1 MITIKVPATL
11 GNFGPGVG
19 SIGIALDWY
28 LTVEVVGA
36 SEQWL
41 VHHNLGD
48 DIPDDDTNYIVA
60 VAKKL
65 LPTLT
70 PHELRVTSDIPR
82 QQGLGSSKAA
92 LIAAIEL
99 ANQLGDLQL
108 DDYTK
113 LTLAAR
119 TAGQP
124 ANVTAALLGGV
135 TTSYLADG
143 QVFASGVVAPAYQA
157 VVYLAEPRTTL
168 SDMPMTV
175 DYQTAVATAAAGNM
189 LLAAWQS
196 QQLLLAGQLLETP
209 GFSEPTD
216 TAVLTK
222 IRQASH
228 ALDIYGTVVADR
240 GPAIVTLVP
249 AEQVAD
255 FLDVVTYL
263 SLPGEFTV
271 VDIAANGLQVI

>member
-11 GNFGPGVG
+11 GNFGPGIG

-28 LTVEVVGA
+28 LTVEVMGA
-36 SEQWL
+36 SEQWI

-48 DIPDDDTNYIVA
+48 DVPTDDTNYLVA

-65 LPTLT
+65 SPTLT
-70 PHELRVTSDIPR
+70 PHELRITSAIPR

-99 ANQLGDLQL
+99 ANQLGELDL

-135 TTSYLADG
+135 TTSYLSAG

-157 VVYLAEPRTTL
+157 VVYLAEPRTAVVEPPA
-168 SDMPMTV
+168 SI

-196 QQLLLAGQLLETP
+196 QQILLAGQLLETP
-209 GFSEPTD
+209 GLNGHTES
-216 TAVLTK
+216 AALAK

-249 AEQVAD
+249 SAQVTD
-255 FLDVVTYL
+255 FLDVVAHL
-263 SLPGEFTV
+263 SLPGEFKV
-271 VDIAANGLQVI
+271 VDIAMNGLQVI